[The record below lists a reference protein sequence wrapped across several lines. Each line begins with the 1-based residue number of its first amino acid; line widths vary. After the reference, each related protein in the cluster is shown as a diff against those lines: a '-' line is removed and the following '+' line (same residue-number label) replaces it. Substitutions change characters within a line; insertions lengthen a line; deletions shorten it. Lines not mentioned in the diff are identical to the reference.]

1 MQVQLEEKAE
11 KVFILTKRKVIIMN
25 TKEKIKGFLSKFI
38 KITEINDTDNIFEK
52 GLVNS
57 LFAMNLVNFIETEFD
72 ISIDNMEL
80 DLDNFKDID
89 SIVALVEKKL
99 AMEETV

>member
-1 MQVQLEEKAE
+1 
-11 KVFILTKRKVIIMN
+11 MN

-80 DLDNFKDID
+80 DLDNFKDIN
-89 SIVALVEKKL
+89 SIVTLVEKKL

>member
-1 MQVQLEEKAE
+1 MQVQLEEKVE

-80 DLDNFKDID
+80 DLDNFKDIN

>member
-1 MQVQLEEKAE
+1 MQVLLEEKVV
-11 KVFILTKRKVIIMN
+11 KDFILTKRKVIIMN

-80 DLDNFKDID
+80 DLDNFKDIN
-89 SIVALVEKKL
+89 SIVALVDKKL